1 MSKGKNKSISF
12 LSKLIID
19 KELITGDINIANAFN
34 KYFCTIGSDLSNH
47 FIQNEHYK
55 QYLKGNFENTM
66 FLNPVIEEEV
76 KMKLIN

>member
-34 KYFCTIGSDLSNH
+34 K
-47 FIQNEHYK
+47 
-55 QYLKGNFENTM
+55 
-66 FLNPVIEEEV
+66 
-76 KMKLIN
+76 